1 MIRFLFIISFS
12 STLFGQY
19 NLVPN
24 SSFETCL
31 NCPNYGVIGDQFTS
45 NNVIL
50 PNWNNPGAGVA
61 SPDYLVCNT
70 TNPQAQDG
78 NNIVGIG
85 TFISPFEEIQ
95 WQNVREYMQCEL
107 IDSLIFKENYLI
119 TFYSLVGVPSNSG
132 NGAFISN
139 NFGVHF
145 SDTLLHSEDPYVIQ
159 LNSQIKYFK
168 NEIISDTSTW
178 TKVSGIYVADGGEK
192 FMTVGN
198 FNTDLETDY
207 KCIWS
212 FWPATGFT
220 YMWLDNFSVTPLD
233 SIPGGLQVNAGQ
245 DYSICPGDTVFIGE
259 KISNLPANWYL
270 LDGTVV
276 DTNTAGVY
284 VSPAVTTT
292 YVVTM
297 TINGVYST
305 DTVTVTVGCAGID
318 EPEKPSFQIGPNPN
332 DGQFTIN
339 GQFSE
344 GDLISIV
351 SAEGRVVQ
359 TIHVDE
365 QAEKQNIDLDLNSG
379 IYLLQISTPQGNYCE
394 KIRLEQCKT
403 STCNTSTY
411 SPLR

>member
-233 SIPGGLQVNAGQ
+233 SIPGGLQVNAGNDQ
-245 DYSICPGDTVFIGE
+245 SICIGDTVFIGE

-270 LDGTVV
+270 LDGTIV

-284 VSPAVTTT
+284 VHPSVTTT

-305 DTVTVTVGCAGID
+305 DTVTVTVGCAGVD
-318 EPEKPSFQIGPNPN
+318 ELEKPSFRIGPNPN
-332 DGQFTIN
+332 DGTFVVSGTFREGEQIILNTLDGKRVHSQVLPSN
-339 GQFSE
+339 SE
-344 GDLISIV
+344 QEHVRTKLSPGSYFLEVWTAQGSRCFRDKIV
-351 SAEGRVVQ
+351 
-359 TIHVDE
+359 IF
-365 QAEKQNIDLDLNSG
+365 
-379 IYLLQISTPQGNYCE
+379 
-394 KIRLEQCKT
+394 
-403 STCNTSTY
+403 
-411 SPLR
+411 

>member
-1 MIRFLFIISFS
+1 MIRSLIVVCLYSINH
-12 STLFGQY
+12 LFGQY

-233 SIPGGLQVNAGQ
+233 SIPGGLQVNAGNDQ
-245 DYSICPGDTVFIGE
+245 SICIGDTVFIGE

-270 LDGTVV
+270 LDGTIV

-284 VSPAVTTT
+284 VHPSVTTT

-305 DTVTVTVGCAGID
+305 DTVTVTVGCAGVD
-318 EPEKPSFQIGPNPN
+318 ELEKPSFRIGPNPN

-344 GDLISIV
+344 GDIISII
-351 SAEGRVVQ
+351 STEGRLMHTVLVNQQ
-359 TIHVDE
+359 TDFQSINLKLKSGTYFLE
-365 QAEKQNIDLDLNSG
+365 IQNESRKTLYRNSILILD
-379 IYLLQISTPQGNYCE
+379 
-394 KIRLEQCKT
+394 K
-403 STCNTSTY
+403 
-411 SPLR
+411 

>member
-233 SIPGGLQVNAGQ
+233 SIPGGLQVNAGNDQ
-245 DYSICPGDTVFIGE
+245 SICPGDTVFIGE
-259 KISNLPANWYL
+259 KISNLPAYWYL

-284 VSPAVTTT
+284 VHPTVTTT

-305 DTVTVTVGCAGID
+305 DTVTVIVGCAGFD
-318 EPEKPSFQIGPNPN
+318 EPEKPSFTIGPNPN

-344 GDLISIV
+344 GDLISIL
-351 SAEGRVVQ
+351 SAEGRLIHTIQVNEQ
-359 TIHVDE
+359 TD
-365 QAEKQNIDLDLNSG
+365 KQFIDLDLNLG
-379 IYLLQISTPQGNYCE
+379 IYLLQITTEKGNYCK
-394 KIRLEQCKT
+394 KIRLE
-403 STCNTSTY
+403 
-411 SPLR
+411 

>member
-12 STLFGQY
+12 TALFGQY

-24 SSFETCL
+24 PSIENCSNCL
-31 NCPNYGVIGDQFTS
+31 DHFLEFIEPNGPIIPGWSNPNVLTPDLIQNINNSLPFDTIDGPKMFGIMSYQSIFNDPQPEFHDQR
-45 NNVIL
+45 
-50 PNWNNPGAGVA
+50 
-61 SPDYLVCNT
+61 DYV
-70 TNPQAQDG
+70 
-78 NNIVGIG
+78 
-85 TFISPFEEIQ
+85 
-95 WQNVREYMQCEL
+95 QCEL
-107 IDSLIFKENYLI
+107 IDSLIFKKIYKVD
-119 TFYSLVGVPSNSG
+119 FYTMHLNDLAHFLTNNVG
-132 NGAFISN
+132 I
-139 NFGVHF
+139 HF
-145 SDTLLHSEDPYVIQ
+145 SDTALHSNTGDYFNLDAQV
-159 LNSQIKYFK
+159 KYFN
-168 NEIISDTSTW
+168 NELVQNEMQWVKT
-178 TKVSGIYVADGGEK
+178 SGIYEAIGGEK
-192 FMTVGN
+192 YMTVGN
-198 FNTDLETDY
+198 FNSDSETDFI
-207 KCIWS
+207 CQLP
-212 FWPATGFT
+212 FWPATGRG
-220 YMWLDNFSVTPLD
+220 YVLLDKFSVTPLD

-259 KISNLPANWYL
+259 KISNLPAYWYM

-284 VSPAVTTT
+284 VHPTVTTT

-379 IYLLQISTPQGNYCE
+379 IYLLQITTAQGNYCE
-394 KIRLEQCKT
+394 KIRLE
-403 STCNTSTY
+403 
-411 SPLR
+411 

>member
-233 SIPGGLQVNAGQ
+233 SIPGGLQVNAGNDQ
-245 DYSICPGDTVFIGE
+245 SICPGDTVFIGE

-284 VSPAVTTT
+284 VHPTVTTT

-305 DTVTVTVGCAGID
+305 DTVTVIVGCAGFD
-318 EPEKPSFQIGPNPN
+318 EPEKPSFTIGPNPN

-344 GDLISIV
+344 GDHISIV
-351 SAEGRVVQ
+351 SAEGRLIHTIQVNEQ
-359 TIHVDE
+359 TD
-365 QAEKQNIDLDLNSG
+365 KQFIDLDLNLG
-379 IYLLQISTPQGNYCE
+379 IYLLQITTEKGNYCE
-394 KIRLEQCKT
+394 RIRLE
-403 STCNTSTY
+403 
-411 SPLR
+411 

>member
-12 STLFGQY
+12 TALFGQY

-24 SSFETCL
+24 PSIENCSNCL
-31 NCPNYGVIGDQFTS
+31 DHFLEFIEPNGPIIPGWSNPNVLTPDLIQNINNSLPFDTIDGPKMFGIMSYQSIFNDPQPEFHDQR
-45 NNVIL
+45 
-50 PNWNNPGAGVA
+50 
-61 SPDYLVCNT
+61 DYV
-70 TNPQAQDG
+70 
-78 NNIVGIG
+78 
-85 TFISPFEEIQ
+85 
-95 WQNVREYMQCEL
+95 QCEL
-107 IDSLIFKENYLI
+107 IDSLIFKKIYKVD
-119 TFYSLVGVPSNSG
+119 FYTMHLNDLAHFLTNNVG
-132 NGAFISN
+132 I
-139 NFGVHF
+139 HF
-145 SDTLLHSEDPYVIQ
+145 SDTALHSNTGDYFNLDAQV
-159 LNSQIKYFK
+159 KYFN
-168 NEIISDTSTW
+168 NELVQNEMQWVKT
-178 TKVSGIYVADGGEK
+178 SGIYEAIGGEK
-192 FMTVGN
+192 YMTVGN
-198 FNTDLETDY
+198 FNSDSETDFI
-207 KCIWS
+207 CQLP
-212 FWPATGFT
+212 FWPATGRG
-220 YMWLDNFSVTPLD
+220 YVLLDKFSVTPLD

-259 KISNLPANWYL
+259 KISNLPAYWYM

-284 VSPAVTTT
+284 VHPTVTTT

-365 QAEKQNIDLDLNSG
+365 QAEKQNIDLDLNPG

-394 KIRLEQCKT
+394 KIRLE
-403 STCNTSTY
+403 
-411 SPLR
+411 

>member
-1 MIRFLFIISFS
+1 MIRCLILICLISFNQ
-12 STLFGQY
+12 LYGQF
-19 NLVPN
+19 NLVQNP
-24 SSFETCL
+24 SFEQCL
-31 NCPNYGVIGDQFTS
+31 NCPTNGYAEVGAQFT

-50 PNWNNPGAGVA
+50 PYWNNPSNSMA
-61 SPDYLVCNT
+61 SPDYYHLNIT
-70 TNPQAQDG
+70 GENAFDG
-78 NNIVGIG
+78 NSMIGIV
-85 TFISPFEEIQ
+85 TFISAFDDSIYL
-95 WQNVREYMQCEL
+95 NFVNGREYLQSELLDSLQNNKIYL
-107 IDSLIFKENYLI
+107 ID
-119 TFYSLVGVPSNSG
+119 FYAYVDGVLGQGNFLANNVGL
-132 NGAFISN
+132 
-139 NFGVHF
+139 HF
-145 SDTLLHSEDPYVIQ
+145 SDTLLHTSNYYNIP
-159 LNSQIKYFK
+159 LNPQIKYFN
-168 NEIISDTSTW
+168 NEIIDTNSW
-178 TKVSGIYVADGGEK
+178 TKFSGIYKSNGGEK
-192 FMTVGN
+192 YITIGN
-198 FNTDLETDY
+198 FNTDLETDFI
-207 KCIWS
+207 CLS
-212 FWPATGFT
+212 PFWPATGKC
-220 YMWLDNFSVTPLD
+220 YMLFDKFSVIPLD

-270 LDGTVV
+270 LDGTIV

-284 VSPAVTTT
+284 VHPSITTT

-318 EPEKPSFQIGPNPN
+318 EPEKPSFTIGPNPN

-365 QAEKQNIDLDLNSG
+365 QVEKQNIDLDLNPG

-394 KIRLEQCKT
+394 KIRLE
-403 STCNTSTY
+403 
-411 SPLR
+411 